1 MLAVGG
7 VQLDILRD
15 ILFPNCSVTNESEKN
30 FRIKIFEIVGKVV
43 KIWANKHK
51 CMCVLFKRLDEFPPP
66 FYNDD
71 EKCRPPWI
79 GSLFWRERNLFSRSC
94 LPIFRAKLPVQY
106 FCHYVFSW
114 QSLYI
119 LDFSDKGT
127 AQASGILLLQNG
139 CKHIFFPNKNSM
151 CIYTLNLAIFVFT
164 SELIMIFWLGFWK
177 NLG

>member
-1 MLAVGG
+1 MCCLKDWMNSPLRFTMMMRNADLLELARCFGG
-7 VQLDILRD
+7 
-15 ILFPNCSVTNESEKN
+15 N
-30 FRIKIFEIVGKVV
+30 
-43 KIWANKHK
+43 W
-51 CMCVLFKRLDEFPPP
+51 
-66 FYNDD
+66 
-71 EKCRPPWI
+71 
-79 GSLFWRERNLFSRSC
+79 NLFSRSC

-127 AQASGILLLQNG
+127 AQTSGILLLQNG

>member
-1 MLAVGG
+1 MN
-7 VQLDILRD
+7 LRR
-15 ILFPNCSVTNESEKN
+15 IFG
-30 FRIKIFEIVGKVV
+30 IKIFEIVGKVV

-127 AQASGILLLQNG
+127 AQTSGVLLLQNG